1 MARDC
6 ILAIDDSKDNR
17 SKLEAIMHHSEDP
30 IIAIGSDE
38 NITLMNRAAQAV
50 FRVEDESIGMPLTA
64 VIDRTDIIE
73 LFGLGGKERSSR
85 QAEIQLDNGRVYLAH
100 VTIVKH
106 VGCAAVMQEITRFK
120 ELDRVKSELVSIVS
134 HDVRSPLTA
143 ILGYAELLS
152 RAGPI
157 NETQAEFIGRIRRN
171 VHNITALI
179 SDQLDVARIEAG
191 LEQEIECYHL
201 PTLIQDVVNG
211 MRHRADVKS
220 QTFELELPSHLPP
233 SHGNPLRLRQA
244 VRILIGNAIKYAPER
259 GKVLVTV
266 NQQDEQIVM
275 RVQDDGI
282 GIPAADQPSI
292 FEGSSRAEEAT
303 RPRRRTRLG
312 LPTVKS
318 VVEHHQGQVWVESDP
333 GKGSTFTIVLPIT
346 AEPPEQPSAERPP
359 LGNDRAD

>member
-1 MARDC
+1 MASDR

-38 NITLMNRAAQAV
+38 NITLMNRAAQTV

-64 VIDRTDIIE
+64 VIDRPDIIE
-73 LFGLGGKERSSR
+73 LFGLGGKGRSFR
-85 QAEIQLDNGRVYLAH
+85 QAEIQFDNGRVYLAH
-100 VTIVKH
+100 VTIVKEL
-106 VGCAAVMQEITRFK
+106 GRAAVMQDITRFR

-191 LEQEIECYHL
+191 LEQEIESYHL
-201 PTLIQDVVNG
+201 PTLIQDVVDG
-211 MRHRADVKS
+211 LRHRADVKS
-220 QTFELELPSHLPP
+220 QTLEIELPSHLPP

-259 GKVLVTV
+259 GNVLVTV
-266 NQQDEQIVM
+266 HQQEEQIVM

-292 FEGSSRAEEAT
+292 FDGSSRSEEAT

-318 VVEHHQGQVWVESDP
+318 VIERHQGQVWVESEP
-333 GKGSTFTIVLPIT
+333 GKGSAFTIVLPIT
-346 AEPPEQPSAERPP
+346 AEPPEQSSADHPP
-359 LGNDRAD
+359 LSNDRAD